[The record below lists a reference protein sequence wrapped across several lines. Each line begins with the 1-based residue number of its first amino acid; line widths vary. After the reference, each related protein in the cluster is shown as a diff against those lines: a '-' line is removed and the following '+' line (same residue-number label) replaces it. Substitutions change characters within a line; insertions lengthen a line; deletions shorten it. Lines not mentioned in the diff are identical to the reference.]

1 MSEPIRINGWVSIP
15 RSELSVRFSRSSG
28 PGGQG
33 VNTTDSR
40 VELTFD
46 LVHSQSVSQHFRDR
60 AIQRLGSKLVDGT
73 LTVVAS
79 EHRSQRQNRQAAE
92 KRLVETLA
100 KAFAPPPA
108 PRRKTKPSRSSVQ
121 KRITAKKRRG
131 ETKRLRGNPD
141 G

>member
-1 MSEPIRINGWVSIP
+1 M
-15 RSELSVRFSRSSG
+15 
-28 PGGQG
+28 
-33 VNTTDSR
+33 NTTDSR

-73 LTVVAS
+73 LTAVAS

-92 KRLVETLA
+92 KRLVETLT

>member
-1 MSEPIRINGWVSIP
+1 M
-15 RSELSVRFSRSSG
+15 
-28 PGGQG
+28 
-33 VNTTDSR
+33 NTTDSR

-46 LVHSQSVSQHFRDR
+46 LVHSLSVSQHFRDR

-92 KRLVETLA
+92 KRLVETLT

>member
-73 LTVVAS
+73 LTAVAS

-92 KRLVETLA
+92 KRLVETLT